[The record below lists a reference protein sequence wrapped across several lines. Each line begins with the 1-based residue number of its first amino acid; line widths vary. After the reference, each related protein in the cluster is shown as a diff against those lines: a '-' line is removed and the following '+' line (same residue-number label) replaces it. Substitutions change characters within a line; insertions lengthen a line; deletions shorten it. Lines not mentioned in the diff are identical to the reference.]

1 MPVDQIPE
9 PQVAEVEVP
18 VFKEVTVV
26 EEVEVVEGIS
36 VVEVP
41 AVTTAPGVEVPE
53 PPVPVVLA
61 GVLLDSVVQT
71 ATTAPG
77 VEVPEP
83 PVPEDLAGVA
93 LDTAPS
99 GVLPVD
105 PSTNMPPPSTPHVKL
120 IPPTPATSQE
130 EANGPTTLL
139 EVPAPVS
146 TPATRSRSR
155 SRSPAPEVL
164 RRSPRLGSP
173 VPPQKRKPSDPL
185 DNPPSKKRRED

>member
-18 VFKEVTVV
+18 VDKEVTVV

-53 PPVPVVLA
+53 PPVP
-61 GVLLDSVVQT
+61 D
-71 ATTAPG
+71 
-77 VEVPEP
+77 
-83 PVPEDLAGVA
+83 DLAGVA

-120 IPPTPATSQE
+120 IPPTPETSQE
-130 EANGPTTLL
+130 EANGATTLL

>member
-77 VEVPEP
+77 VEVPE
-83 PVPEDLAGVA
+83 DLR
-93 LDTAPS
+93 
-99 GVLPVD
+99 VLRWIRPLV
-105 PSTNMPPPSTPHVKL
+105 VFCRL
-120 IPPTPATSQE
+120 IHPPTCP
-130 EANGPTTLL
+130 LL
-139 EVPAPVS
+139 QLLMS
-146 TPATRSRSR
+146 S
-155 SRSPAPEVL
+155 
-164 RRSPRLGSP
+164 
-173 VPPQKRKPSDPL
+173 
-185 DNPPSKKRRED
+185 